1 MHDSFLI
8 SSAPYSPLHWTPQTP
23 DFSVVVPSRELL
35 HVARDGSQ
43 SCWNVSAMVWMMLW
57 ACWGGHHSS
66 SPGQGKEEGCGVPRA
81 ELQQW
86 TCWLRTWEMPKEG
99 GELETYP
106 LADILAPLLGI
117 CSHMPAEVRFSRQYQ
132 FLGISTLIIMDLFG
146 NTGAVS
152 PLWQHV
158 SEAFPGRGGEICA
171 PGAPSFKDLQTSASV
186 ARWVLWLP
194 VLGYSRA
201 KHPAENA
208 WRYVKLMD
216 LKEDPAEENLFP

>member
-35 HVARDGSQ
+35 HVVRDGSQ

-158 SEAFPGRGGEICA
+158 SEAFPGRGGGRFVLQVLLHLRIFKLQLLW
-171 PGAPSFKDLQTSASV
+171 PGEFFGYQFWAI
-186 ARWVLWLP
+186 
-194 VLGYSRA
+194 LGQ
-201 KHPAENA
+201 NT
-208 WRYVKLMD
+208 L
-216 LKEDPAEENLFP
+216 LKMHGDM

>member
-1 MHDSFLI
+1 
-8 SSAPYSPLHWTPQTP
+8 
-23 DFSVVVPSRELL
+23 
-35 HVARDGSQ
+35 
-43 SCWNVSAMVWMMLW
+43 
-57 ACWGGHHSS
+57 
-66 SPGQGKEEGCGVPRA
+66 
-81 ELQQW
+81 
-86 TCWLRTWEMPKEG
+86 MPKEG

-106 LADILAPLLGI
+106 LADILAPLLGM

-146 NTGAVS
+146 NIGAVS

-158 SEAFPGRGGEICA
+158 SEAFPGRGENCG
-171 PGAPSFKDLQTSASV
+171 PSFEDLQTSASV
-186 ARWVLWLP
+186 ARCVLRPP

-216 LKEDPAEENLFP
+216 LKEDPAEENLFL